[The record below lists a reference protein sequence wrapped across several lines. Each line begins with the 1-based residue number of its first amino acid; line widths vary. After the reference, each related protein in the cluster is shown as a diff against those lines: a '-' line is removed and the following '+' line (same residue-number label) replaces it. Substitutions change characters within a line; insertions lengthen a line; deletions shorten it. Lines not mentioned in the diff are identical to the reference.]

1 LPPPLPSP
9 PHPLPPPPP
18 TTTTDHID
26 YGTDYVSYISPRFLS
41 FNPADMAICAFEL
54 ASRPVCTSDIAH
66 TAAVVFTLV
75 YTQTPGTRVNTC
87 VTVLW
92 ACGPE
97 LGLRLPLPK
106 RVTLPDPTTE
116 KDVPYYRKGCTLLLK
131 TPLESSTK

>member
-1 LPPPLPSP
+1 MFTL
-9 PHPLPPPPP
+9 
-18 TTTTDHID
+18 
-26 YGTDYVSYISPRFLS
+26 
-41 FNPADMAICAFEL
+41 
-54 ASRPVCTSDIAH
+54 
-66 TAAVVFTLV
+66 VFTLV

-92 ACGPE
+92 ARGPE